1 MRERLPWPRFVP
13 TLVSR
18 PNESVAYLTGGY
30 ELKLKATAASRAL
43 HAPAQKSVARYDINA
58 DHWWEVPTERQW
70 REVMGFD
77 WRDARQVAAVS
88 AAAFTRAMREDLP
101 AHRYGQVWE
110 VPNRKLDFTTRY
122 ITEDDYVKGG
132 DGLSPDSERCRHGR
146 NHRGCLPG
154 FGVQRN
160 GRGARI
166 AAPLDRQEGN
176 FGGYGV
182 RGMAL
187 GELREGVELGELHRR
202 DEPTRSIYAPVWH
215 PPLDFDGAV
224 GLGLAAADGYVA
236 PRMQPARAA
245 ERRTEKDV
253 RQEKFDE
260 AVRIAR
266 VRNLMHYTDSLDGE
280 LLLDMLPPE
289 AQKIEHFHPNVKS
302 DGSPKDPRKPYG
314 SWSVP

>member
-1 MRERLPWPRFVP
+1 MGAMQGLSPDSLDVWLAQRDEVP
-13 TLVSR
+13 SAECAKRAKLLIEGWIRHQRVLNIVSVGTLETQV
-18 PNESVAYLTGGY
+18 EACV
-30 ELKLKATAASRAL
+30 AASRAL
-43 HAPAQKSVARYDINA
+43 HAPAQKSVARYDIDA

-132 DGLSPDSERCRHGR
+132 DGLHPDSERCRHGR

-166 AAPLDRQEGN
+166 AAP
-176 FGGYGV
+176 
-182 RGMAL
+182 
-187 GELREGVELGELHRR
+187 
-202 DEPTRSIYAPVWH
+202 RSKTSA
-215 PPLDFDGAV
+215 
-224 GLGLAAADGYVA
+224 
-236 PRMQPARAA
+236 
-245 ERRTEKDV
+245 
-253 RQEKFDE
+253 
-260 AVRIAR
+260 
-266 VRNLMHYTDSLDGE
+266 
-280 LLLDMLPPE
+280 
-289 AQKIEHFHPNVKS
+289 
-302 DGSPKDPRKPYG
+302 GSPDRCSG
-314 SWSVP
+314 TAGQLLG

>member
-1 MRERLPWPRFVP
+1 
-13 TLVSR
+13 
-18 PNESVAYLTGGY
+18 
-30 ELKLKATAASRAL
+30 
-43 HAPAQKSVARYDINA
+43 
-58 DHWWEVPTERQW
+58 
-70 REVMGFD
+70 MGFD

-176 FGGYGV
+176 FGGYGGG
-182 RGMAL
+182 R
-187 GELREGVELGELHRR
+187 
-202 DEPTRSIYAPVWH
+202 PRS
-215 PPLDFDGAV
+215 
-224 GLGLAAADGYVA
+224 
-236 PRMQPARAA
+236 Q
-245 ERRTEKDV
+245 
-253 RQEKFDE
+253 
-260 AVRIAR
+260 
-266 VRNLMHYTDSLDGE
+266 
-280 LLLDMLPPE
+280 
-289 AQKIEHFHPNVKS
+289 VKN
-302 DGSPKDPRKPYG
+302 
-314 SWSVP
+314 